1 MEIRRAQ
8 DGEAQVIA
16 KVHVASWQGA
26 YRGLIPDEILDGLS
40 VERRAQW
47 WSQAI
52 KDPEIDVFVS
62 LDEAGRIVGFA
73 SIQASRDADAPE
85 ATGELTTIYLLP
97 EWWGRGRGRALLE
110 TCLDRARQRGFAR
123 VTLWVLDSNQRARRF
138 YEKAGF
144 TTDGASKTETV
155 APGVVLEEVR
165 YCRDL

>member
-1 MEIRRAQ
+1 M
-8 DGEAQVIA
+8 
-16 KVHVASWQGA
+16 
-26 YRGLIPDEILDGLS
+26 
-40 VERRAQW
+40 
-47 WSQAI
+47 
-52 KDPEIDVFVS
+52 
-62 LDEAGRIVGFA
+62 
-73 SIQASRDADAPE
+73 
-85 ATGELTTIYLLP
+85 
-97 EWWGRGRGRALLE
+97 E